1 MKFLKNNMWTLLTL
15 AFVFTLAMFGDASA
29 AVTKATVEQTALKK
43 AAEVFKAIKNV
54 MFVLGGFG
62 LVGLAATMVFG
73 KTNWKWF
80 AYLATG
86 LAILAAAGAIIDY
99 ATGGGATKATNV
111 GTVKFDD
118 SFGD

>member
-15 AFVFTLAMFGDASA
+15 AFVFTLTMFGDASA
-29 AVTKATVEQTALKK
+29 QGTVVDTAQTKAIS
-43 AAEVFKAIKNV
+43 VFKAVKTI
-54 MFVLGGFG
+54 MFILGGFG

-73 KTNWKWF
+73 KANWKWF

-99 ATGGGATKATNV
+99 ATGGDIKQDTM
-111 GTVKFDD
+111 
-118 SFGD
+118 GDTFQASQGSN

>member
-15 AFVFTLAMFGDASA
+15 AFVFTLSMFGDASA
-29 AVTKATVEQTALKK
+29 APTGATVAETATQK
-43 AAEVFKAIKNV
+43 AVTVFQSVKTI

-99 ATGGGATKATNV
+99 ATGSGQNAEGGKYGLGDT
-111 GTVKFDD
+111 
-118 SFGD
+118 FGNQ

>member
-1 MKFLKNNMWTLLTL
+1 ML
-15 AFVFTLAMFGDASA
+15 GDASA
-29 AVTKATVEQTALKK
+29 QGLNRGSVADTANRKAV
-43 AAEVFKAIKNV
+43 EVFKVVKTI
-54 MFVLGGFG
+54 MFILGGFG

-99 ATGGGATKATNV
+99 ATGSGVTVGAGNT
-111 GTVKFDD
+111 G
-118 SFGD
+118 FGDTFGN